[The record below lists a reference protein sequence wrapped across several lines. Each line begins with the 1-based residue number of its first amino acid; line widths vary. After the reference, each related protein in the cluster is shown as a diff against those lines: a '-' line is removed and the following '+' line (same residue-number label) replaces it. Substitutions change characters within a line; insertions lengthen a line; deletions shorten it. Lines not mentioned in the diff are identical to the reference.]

1 VLIVDDDRD
10 VHAITRIV
18 LDGYSF
24 KGRRIDLLSA
34 HSAAEA
40 RAIFAARSDIAV
52 VLIDV
57 VMETDDAGLRLTR
70 DIRDSIGNRRVR
82 IILRTGQAGHAPER
96 EVIVDYDINDYRTKT
111 ELTVE
116 KMFVMM
122 TAALRGYHDLVLI
135 EEALAL
141 KAAKEAA
148 ETANRAKSDF
158 LALMSHELRTPINAI
173 IGYAEMVVE
182 EAGDGMETDPAILED
197 VKRITHAGRHLLSM
211 VNNIMDLS
219 KIEAGMMDLYLESFD
234 VAQLVAEI
242 EAVAQALAQKNNNR
256 LVIECPAGIGRM
268 RSDMTKVRQI
278 VFNLLSNALKFT
290 EGGTVE
296 LRVAAHDEAIAFTV
310 KDSGIGMTEAQLG
323 RLFQPYAQADAST
336 SRRYGGTGL
345 GLAIVKQFCTLLGGD
360 VTVASRMGAG
370 STFAVT
376 LPRQAPAPV
385 AAART

>member
-1 VLIVDDDRD
+1 
-10 VHAITRIV
+10 
-18 LDGYSF
+18 
-24 KGRRIDLLSA
+24 
-34 HSAAEA
+34 
-40 RAIFAARSDIAV
+40 
-52 VLIDV
+52 
-57 VMETDDAGLRLTR
+57 
-70 DIRDSIGNRRVR
+70 VR

-148 ETANRAKSDF
+148 EAANRAKSDF

-182 EAGDGMETDPAILED
+182 EAGDGDDTPILDD
-197 VKRITHAGRHLLSM
+197 VRRITQAGRHLLSM

-242 EAVAQALAQKNNNR
+242 EAVAQALAQKNRNR
-256 LVIECPAGIGRM
+256 LTIDCPPGIGRM

-290 EGGTVE
+290 EGGTVA
-296 LRVAAHDEAIAFTV
+296 LRVASRDEAIAFTV
-310 KDSGIGMTEAQLG
+310 SDTGIGMTEAQLG

-345 GLAIVKQFCTLLGGD
+345 GLAIVKQFCSLLGGD
-360 VTVASRMGAG
+360 VTVTSRIGAG

-376 LPRQAPAPV
+376 LPRQAPAPPSPS
-385 AAART
+385 R